1 MGSAGSD
8 YWGAQDRSVP
18 ISNGSR
24 PGAPPGGHSTKL
36 PLPEDPVAV
45 AAPAVEADPPPPRDP
60 PETLPPAV
68 PIVPVVVVLPPAP
81 PPALP
86 VVPVEVV
93 DAVGEDVV
101 LPAVEA
107 DVVVP
112 TVGFEVVVDE
122 FCTLGKAA
130 APPPDGNP
138 LRNAALPTFPAV
150 GVAVCAR
157 AAETRAIDRRRANP
171 MMCIMAGYIMRQ
183 RPA

>member
-45 AAPAVEADPPPPRDP
+45 AAPAVEADPPPPRGP

-68 PIVPVVVVLPPAP
+68 PVVPVVAVLPAAPPPAP
-81 PPALP
+81 PVA
-86 VVPVEVV
+86 PVEVV
-93 DAVGEDVV
+93 AAVGEGVG
-101 LPAVEA
+101 LPAAAA
-107 DVVVP
+107 DVGVAA
-112 TVGFEVVVDE
+112 VGFEVVVDE
-122 FCTLGKAA
+122 FCTLGKAT

-157 AAETRAIDRRRANP
+157 AAETRVIDTRRANP
-171 MMCIMAGYIMRQ
+171 MMCIMAGY
-183 RPA
+183 